1 MTEKWPFNDYAEQP
15 QELLWLYTHCCAI
28 GMKHKSDSGK
38 LEHDIALFTAE
49 LCALLEKA
57 EEALERMCIVT
68 TSGAEGGMLNMG
80 SLEGRTTFYDLLRTE
95 KVTATEALAAIKQWK
110 EQT

>member
-1 MTEKWPFNDYAEQP
+1 MTEKWPFNDYAEQS

-57 EEALERMCIVT
+57 EDALE
-68 TSGAEGGMLNMG
+68 MLDYG
-80 SLEGRTTFYDLLRTE
+80 TRYHE
-95 KVTATEALAAIKQWK
+95 ATEALAAIKQWK

>member
-1 MTEKWPFNDYAEQP
+1 MNEKWPFNDYAEQP

-49 LCALLEKA
+49 LCALLTQA
-57 EEALERMCIVT
+57 EEALDKYRGQVDRFGEH
-68 TSGAEGGMLNMG
+68 TS
-80 SLEGRTTFYDLLRTE
+80 
-95 KVTATEALAAIKQWK
+95 VEALAAIKQWK

>member
-1 MTEKWPFNDYAEQP
+1 MNEKWPFNDYAEQP

-49 LCALLEKA
+49 LCTLLEKA
-57 EEALERMCIVT
+57 EDAMITARDAARCTDSWAYEALDEP
-68 TSGAEGGMLNMG
+68 
-80 SLEGRTTFYDLLRTE
+80 
-95 KVTATEALAAIKQWK
+95 LAAIKQWK

>member
-1 MTEKWPFNDYAEQP
+1 MNEKWPFNDYAEQP

-57 EEALERMCIVT
+57 EEALKGV
-68 TSGAEGGMLNMG
+68 
-80 SLEGRTTFYDLLRTE
+80 
-95 KVTATEALAAIKQWK
+95 KVYVPPSFANTHSKCNEALAAIKQWK
-110 EQT
+110 EKT

>member
-1 MTEKWPFNDYAEQP
+1 MNEKWPFNDYAEQP

-57 EEALERMCIVT
+57 EDAMITARDAARCTDSWAYEALDEP
-68 TSGAEGGMLNMG
+68 
-80 SLEGRTTFYDLLRTE
+80 
-95 KVTATEALAAIKQWK
+95 LAAIKQWK

>member
-1 MTEKWPFNDYAEQP
+1 MTEKWPFNDYAEQS

-57 EEALERMCIVT
+57 EDVLTDTQKIMNMWPSSSLDIAVT
-68 TSGAEGGMLNMG
+68 ET
-80 SLEGRTTFYDLLRTE
+80 
-95 KVTATEALAAIKQWK
+95 LAAIKQWK
-110 EQT
+110 ET